1 MLGDHGQRVL
11 RYWYQQE
18 RDAVETS
25 HSTATSTVQKCF
37 GDRHDVHHLSVRRVP
52 AGVAPTPTIWRASSN
67 GIPKKS
73 PGARQLRRAI
83 AYFLF
88 NTRSRSGR
96 RGGRR
101 GGGRGGTVPTG
112 TVYAGAHTAAER
124 VGQTGDLRRPTWS
137 RTARPASPGHNDYT
151 SRIEFQ
157 NRIKDCSVRR

>member
-88 NTRSRSGR
+88 NTRSRVEADGEEAGEGDGPHGDSVC
-96 RGGRR
+96 RGAH
-101 GGGRGGTVPTG
+101 GGGEGGTDRGSATSNMV
-112 TVYAGAHTAAER
+112 AN
-124 VGQTGDLRRPTWS
+124 
-137 RTARPASPGHNDYT
+137 RPACVAWS
-151 SRIEFQ
+151 
-157 NRIKDCSVRR
+157 